1 MFLQLSSE
9 QKYAPLPVYA
19 ADLLHASLYTA
30 EDVQR
35 LLERELLIQDAWGGG
50 PLPASV
56 FPGDAL
62 HVLDIGCGAG
72 TWLKSMS
79 QAYPHMRLV
88 GVDRD
93 ASTINVA
100 RTLNACH
107 AGVNLYQCDA
117 HSMGVSECKNTSYD
131 LVHLRF
137 LAIDNSP
144 HQYAALLGE
153 AERLCH
159 YGGLIIIC
167 EIELPISDC
176 QALNQLMYLL
186 QQSLERDDRAFTP
199 EISHQLGIM
208 PWTQRCLQAFNC
220 KLVQDERFYI
230 PCAYGSKGYLLF
242 CQYLEQIIRC
252 IEPLLICTQTIG
264 LEELDQ
270 LEHEVR
276 CEVASQ
282 KFYGLCPLYVQS
294 WRRLYPHSH

>member
-1 MFLQLSSE
+1 MSLQLSSE
-9 QKYAPLPVYA
+9 PKYAPLPAYA

-50 PLPASV
+50 PLPASI

-72 TWLKSMS
+72 TWLMSMS
-79 QAYPHMRLV
+79 QAYPHMHLV

-93 ASTINVA
+93 ASAISTA
-100 RTLNACH
+100 WTLNARH
-107 AGVNLYQCDA
+107 VDVRLYQCDA
-117 HSMGVSECKNTSYD
+117 HNMGVSEGENASYD
-131 LVHLRF
+131 LVHMRF
-137 LAIDNSP
+137 LASDSAP
-144 HQYAALLGE
+144 HQYAALLRE
-153 AERLCH
+153 AERLCR
-159 YGGLIIIC
+159 YGGLITVC

-176 QALNQLMYLL
+176 KALNQLMNLL
-186 QQSLERDDRAFTP
+186 RQALERDDRAFTS
-199 EISHQLGIM
+199 ETSHQLGIM
-208 PWTQRCLQAFNC
+208 SWTQRCLQAFNC
-220 KLVQDERFYI
+220 KLVQDEMFYI

-252 IEPLLICTQTIG
+252 IKPLLICTQTIA
-264 LEELDQ
+264 LEELDE

-294 WRRLYPHSH
+294 WRRLYPQSH